1 MSNFKSVS
9 NTNLYN
15 SIDGLRT
22 IGILGIVVMHILV
35 NSTYS
40 LEGFIFQNIIGGFG
54 SFVGL
59 FFIISGFGMCCGY
72 YKKILNNEIN
82 LIDFYKKRFIKTL
95 PFFALLTFLDVI
107 INFPN
112 DSVYEVISNLTLL
125 FGFYPNSNISIIGV
139 GWFLGVLF
147 AFYCLFPFFCVCVSS
162 KRKAWITMGVSLFFN
177 YACRNYFL
185 IDGNVVSC
193 NILLWS
199 PFFSAGA
206 LIFLYKD
213 FFGDLKKGFKMILL
227 IIDILLI
234 FGFYLTP
241 STLGNID
248 ISQWKLL
255 LVFSMLIL
263 FAITG
268 EYRFLYNKFSS
279 FISGISLEI
288 YLSHMV
294 FYRVMEKFN
303 LLYLFDNQLVSYL
316 FSCVAIIILTIFF
329 SWIAKMI
336 FAYIKSFI
344 SNKLKEKIKS
354 KI

>member
-1 MSNFKSVS
+1 MSNLKSVS
-9 NTNLYN
+9 DTNLYK

-22 IGILGIVVMHILV
+22 IGILGIVAMHILA
-35 NSTYS
+35 NSTYA
-40 LEGFIFQNIIGGFG
+40 LEGYFFQNIVASFG
-54 SFVGL
+54 SFVGM

-95 PFFALLTFLDVI
+95 PFFALLTFIDVV

-112 DSVYEVISNLTLL
+112 DSVYEVLSNLTLL
-125 FGFYPNSNISIIGV
+125 FGFYPDSNISIIGV

-147 AFYCLFPFFCVCVSS
+147 AFYCLFPFFCVCVSN
-162 KRKAWITMGVSLFFN
+162 KRRAWITMGVSLFFN
-177 YACRNYFL
+177 YACMNYFL
-185 IDGNVVSC
+185 IDGNVVTC

-213 FFGDLKKGFKMILL
+213 FFVNFKKCFKIILL
-227 IIDILLI
+227 IVDVLLI
-234 FGFYLTP
+234 FGFYLIP
-241 STLGNID
+241 STIGNIN
-248 ISQWKLL
+248 INQWKLL
-255 LVFSMLIL
+255 LLFSMLIL

-268 EYRFLYNKFSS
+268 QYHFLYNKFSC

-294 FYRVMEKFN
+294 FYRAIELFN
-303 LLYLFDNQLVSYL
+303 LLYLFDSQLISYL
-316 FSCVAIIILTIFF
+316 FSCITIIIFTILF
-329 SWIAKMI
+329 SWITKMI
-336 FAYIKSFI
+336 FTYIKSFI
-344 SNKLKEKIKS
+344 SKKFKEKIKS
-354 KI
+354 EI